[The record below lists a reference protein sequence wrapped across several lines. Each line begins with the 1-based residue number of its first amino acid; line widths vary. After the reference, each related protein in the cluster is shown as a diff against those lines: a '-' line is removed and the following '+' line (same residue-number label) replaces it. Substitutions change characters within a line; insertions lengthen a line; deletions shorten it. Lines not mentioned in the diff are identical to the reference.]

1 MAQGATYLKCKKKV
15 ANASIRPVAKKIQY
29 RHKKSAAKFK
39 KKGNPTKEI
48 RRGCNGFKKC
58 GDKSVTAL
66 INNNIE
72 EVMATRVLQSGTSLS
87 MNDIS
92 ANGKERLREINRNA
106 RTKKKNR
113 VLQKLNAL
121 EQTIDQQEER

>member
-1 MAQGATYLKCKKKV
+1 M
-15 ANASIRPVAKKIQY
+15 
-29 RHKKSAAKFK
+29 
-39 KKGNPTKEI
+39 
-48 RRGCNGFKKC
+48 
-58 GDKSVTAL
+58 TAF

-87 MNDIS
+87 MKDIS
-92 ANGKERLREINRNA
+92 VNGKERLREINRNA

-113 VLQKLNAL
+113 VLQKLHTI